1 MKNSGIEWIGE
12 IPDSWTCGKLKY
24 VLQSNDGGV
33 WGSDPLE
40 NENDKIVLRS
50 TEQTIDGK
58 WAITNPAKRSF
69 STNICYY
76 RIILGDLLITKS
88 SGSALHIGKTT
99 IAGEFFEQKECYYS
113 NFLQRIRLK
122 KNFLPQYAWYILN
135 SIFVREQFAYMQNST
150 SGLGN
155 ITSSNIDNVFIPMPS
170 MNIQQQIVNILDC
183 KTAYIDKL
191 IEVQQ
196 AQIEKLKEY
205 KQSVITEA
213 VTKGLNPTAP
223 MKDSGVEW
231 IGKIPEDWEIQRA
244 KYVSTS
250 LVKGNGITKEDI
262 VIGGDTPCVRYGEIY
277 TKYNIS
283 FNVCQTRTNKEKLA
297 TLQFFHHGDILFAC
311 TGELVE
317 EIGKNVVYLGDQ
329 DCLAGGD
336 IIVMSHDQCPSFL
349 NYSLYANCS
358 QVQKSRGKAKL
369 KVVHI
374 SASEIGNILVA
385 LPNKELQQQI
395 ADYLDDKCAK
405 IDKLIALKQSKI
417 DKLQEYKKSLIYEY
431 VTGKKE
437 VI

>member
-1 MKNSGIEWIGE
+1 MENVAKSDAGDNRKLVLKNDFVINSRSDRKQSCGVSSLDGSVSLINTVLYPIAANVIIPEYANVVMKNYGFAEEFYRWGHGIVA
-12 IPDSWTCGKLKY
+12 DLWTTRWQEMK
-24 VLQSNDGGV
+24 S
-33 WGSDPLE
+33 
-40 NENDKIVLRS
+40 IVLPLPIIDTQVCIIKDLS
-50 TEQTIDGK
+50 QKLTE
-58 WAITNPAKRSF
+58 
-69 STNICYY
+69 
-76 RIILGDLLITKS
+76 
-88 SGSALHIGKTT
+88 
-99 IAGEFFEQKECYYS
+99 
-113 NFLQRIRLK
+113 
-122 KNFLPQYAWYILN
+122 
-135 SIFVREQFAYMQNST
+135 V
-150 SGLGN
+150 
-155 ITSSNIDNVFIPMPS
+155 
-170 MNIQQQIVNILDC
+170 
-183 KTAYIDKL
+183 DKL

-213 VTKGLNPTAP
+213 VTKGLYPTAP

-417 DKLQEYKKSLIYEY
+417 EKLQEYKKSLIYEY

-437 VI
+437 VIGY

>member
-1 MKNSGIEWIGE
+1 MKNSGIEWIGQ
-12 IPDSWTCGKLKY
+12 IPDSWKLIKIGSIFACRNEK
-24 VLQSNDGGV
+24 VSDSEFSPLSVSRGGV
-33 WGSDPLE
+33 VPQMENVAKSDAGDNRKLVLKNDFVINSRSDRKQSCGVSSLDGSVSLINTVLYPIAANVIIPEYANVVMKNYGFAEEFYRWGHGIVADLWTTRWQEMKS
-40 NENDKIVLRS
+40 IVLPLPIIDTQVCIIKDLS
-50 TEQTIDGK
+50 QKLTE
-58 WAITNPAKRSF
+58 
-69 STNICYY
+69 
-76 RIILGDLLITKS
+76 
-88 SGSALHIGKTT
+88 
-99 IAGEFFEQKECYYS
+99 
-113 NFLQRIRLK
+113 
-122 KNFLPQYAWYILN
+122 
-135 SIFVREQFAYMQNST
+135 V
-150 SGLGN
+150 
-155 ITSSNIDNVFIPMPS
+155 
-170 MNIQQQIVNILDC
+170 
-183 KTAYIDKL
+183 DKL

-213 VTKGLNPTAP
+213 VTKGLYPTAP

>member
-1 MKNSGIEWIGE
+1 MKNSGIDW
-12 IPDSWTCGKLKY
+12 
-24 VLQSNDGGV
+24 
-33 WGSDPLE
+33 
-40 NENDKIVLRS
+40 
-50 TEQTIDGK
+50 
-58 WAITNPAKRSF
+58 
-69 STNICYY
+69 
-76 RIILGDLLITKS
+76 
-88 SGSALHIGKTT
+88 
-99 IAGEFFEQKECYYS
+99 
-113 NFLQRIRLK
+113 
-122 KNFLPQYAWYILN
+122 
-135 SIFVREQFAYMQNST
+135 
-150 SGLGN
+150 LGN
-155 ITSSNIDNVFIPMPS
+155 IPYGWKKIRCKFLARTYTGNSIKDEEKELYTDCENSVPYIATKDISLGNNQINKSDILYIKNEDTNFVRAEKGDILLCVEGGSAGKKKTYLQEDVCFVNKLCCFHSFGINSAFLFYTMQSPHYEAEFFFNMSGLIGGVSRSKLDNFTIPAPTREEQES
-170 MNIQQQIVNILDC
+170 IVRILND
-183 KTAYIDKL
+183 KVKKIDKL

-213 VTKGLNPTAP
+213 VTKGLDPTVP

-437 VI
+437 VM

>member
-1 MKNSGIEWIGE
+1 MKNSGIEWIGQ
-12 IPDSWTCGKLKY
+12 IPDSWQYFRLKDYYVFEKGKNAALY
-24 VLQSNDGGV
+24 TQEYIGTHNGEFPVYSGQTENDGIMGTISSFDYDEKECLFTTTV
-33 WGSDPLE
+33 GAKVMTPKVLSGKFSLSQNCLIMKQVKPCCNKYIFYQLLPLF
-40 NENDKIVLRS
+40 D
-50 TEQTIDGK
+50 
-58 WAITNPAKRSF
+58 
-69 STNICYY
+69 Y
-76 RIILGDLLITKS
+76 TKS
-88 SGSALHIGKTT
+88 MIPS
-99 IAGEFFEQKECYYS
+99 
-113 NFLQRIRLK
+113 
-122 KNFLPQYAWYILN
+122 
-135 SIFVREQFAYMQNST
+135 YMQ
-150 SGLGN
+150 
-155 ITSSNIDNVFIPMPS
+155 PS
-170 MNIQQQIVNILDC
+170 LRVADLNTYGFFVPNKAIQEQIADCLDC
-183 KTAYIDKL
+183 KCAKIDKL

-213 VTKGLNPTAP
+213 VTKGLYPTAP

-417 DKLQEYKKSLIYEY
+417 EKLQEYKKSLIYEY

-437 VI
+437 VIGY